1 MSQQAIVPVL
11 RTVRSCDRCKLKK
24 IRCNNAIPCDQ
35 CLVHGTQCTYN
46 LPNRR
51 KRYTL
56 NAAAVTAIQNTNE
69 SNADPAQLK
78 IRNLEQQLN
87 NYKLQIQALE
97 KSLIQYLSPVR
108 FNFKNKKSNP
118 LFDFANYDPLPSH

>member
-35 CLVHGTQCTYN
+35 CVVHGTQCTYN

-56 NAAAVTAIQNTNE
+56 NSAAVTAVQN
-69 SNADPAQLK
+69 SINADPAQLK

-97 KSLIQYLSPVR
+97 QSLIQYLSPVR
-108 FNFKNKKSNP
+108 
-118 LFDFANYDPLPSH
+118 L